1 MHIEEKYAITVP
13 APEEI
18 IKLLDSIGAKSSPK
32 TLGIDKEL
40 FHRSVIHALEIRP
53 RYTILQYAK
62 NENKL
67 EECADKLTKLF
78 Y

>member
-1 MHIEEKYAITVP
+1 M
-13 APEEI
+13 
-18 IKLLDSIGAKSSPK
+18 LDSIGAKSSPK
-32 TLGIDKEL
+32 ALGIEKEL
-40 FHRSVIHALEIRP
+40 FRRSVIHALEIRP
-53 RYTILQYAK
+53 RFTILQYAK

>member
-1 MHIEEKYAITVP
+1 MNKCF
-13 APEEI
+13 
-18 IKLLDSIGAKSSPK
+18 DSIER
-32 TLGIDKEL
+32 EL

-53 RYTILQYAK
+53 RFTVLQYAK

-67 EECADKLTKLF
+67 EGYADKLANLF